1 VITIVAAADNKY
13 VKHMG
18 VMIQSLIFNTR
29 SLCRLQF
36 LIIDGGITEE
46 NKKKLELLISSY
58 SIVEL
63 NILVPEISGIKNLRT
78 DKHISE
84 AAYLRLL
91 IPQII
96 GSNEIEKVIYLDSD
110 LIVNKDIKNLWDVE
124 LSGYALAAVQ
134 TLNFNRHK
142 QLNMDKGVK
151 YFNSGVLCI
160 NLTKWRKENLSKRII
175 KFINE
180 NRTKVIYHD
189 QDGMNAILYNDW
201 IELDPSWNLTS
212 QLLYLGKYSKDEL
225 PNIIHY
231 TEASKPWQLLN
242 NHPFKKEYEKYLAM
256 TPWKDDIPP
265 ENAII
270 HKLLMD
276 KRIIIFGSGGSGLRL
291 LERVMELNGT
301 VSYFLDNNKELS
313 GKEVNGK
320 KIHTPN
326 VLADENIDEIFIIIA
341 SMYYVDIEKQLTE
354 LGLKRLKH
362 FVSLGYENELLKE
375 W

>member
-1 VITIVAAADNKY
+1 MNVIITACDNNY
-13 VKHMG
+13 AIQLG
-18 VMIQSLIFNTR
+18 VMLQSLIHNSKNRR
-29 SLCRLQF
+29 SLF
-36 LIIDGGITEE
+36 VNIIDGGIDYT
-46 NKKKLELLISSY
+46 NKLNLE
-58 SIVEL
+58 
-63 NILVPEISGIKNLRT
+63 NILKENNIKYQFLYT
-78 DKHISE
+78 DAKDIVHLKIDKHLSL
-84 AAYLRLL
+84 ATYYRLL
-91 IPQII
+91 IPQLLD
-96 GSNEIEKVIYLDSD
+96 NNIEKVLYLDSD
-110 LIVNKDIKNLWDVE
+110 IIVNNEIVELCKKDIANY
-124 LSGYALAAVQ
+124 SIAAVE
-134 TLNFNRHK
+134 TPLFDRHK
-142 QLNMDKGVK
+142 ELFMDIGAK
-151 YFNSGVLCI
+151 YFNAGVLLI
-160 NLTKWRKENLSKRII
+160 NLRYWRENNISNNII
-175 KFINE
+175 DFIRKNPE
-180 NRTKVIYHD
+180 RVLYHD
-189 QDGMNAILYNDW
+189 QDGMNSILYNNW
-201 IELDPSWNLTS
+201 LPLDVTWNMTS
-212 QLLYLGKYSKDEL
+212 QLLYLVEANQVEI

>member
-1 VITIVAAADNKY
+1 
-13 VKHMG
+13 MG

-29 SLCRLQF
+29 SLFRLQF

-189 QDGMNAILYNDW
+189 QDGMNAILYDDW